1 MRQSYL
7 TLIPSS
13 PASIQL
19 AKSLGKK
26 QPVVGAALPAIASR
40 STFATFPTATTSA
53 SFADFSPPPVTAA
66 ALENDV
72 LASVRKF
79 FQSKN
84 LSNDQINKTISNYKY
99 QGDI

>member
-26 QPVVGAALPAIASR
+26 QPIVGSAGPAIASR
-40 STFATFPTATTSA
+40 STFATFGTATATA
-53 SFADFSPPPVTAA
+53 SLADSPPPITAA

-79 FQSKN
+79 FESKN